1 MLKNN
6 LVIALR
12 NLLKNR
18 TFSFI
23 NIVGLSAGT
32 LCCLYIMLYVTD
44 QYSYDEQHLHPE
56 DLYRITS
63 ALQLPGDKHVNAT
76 VSPPTAPAM
85 KLDFPEVTQFTRV
98 VPSLGVSQYILHY
111 NEKSW
116 SEKSVLFVDSTFF
129 EVFKYHFSRGVGS
142 KSLLNP
148 YSIVLDKSIAV
159 KMFGD
164 EDPLGKQIE
173 MEYSYGK
180 GLYTVQ
186 GVVDES
192 LGKSHIKANIYITM
206 NGGGMGSYARNN
218 DSWAGNNFCY
228 SYIRL
233 VPNTNVAALESKL
246 PSFLNKYGQEQLK
259 QLGMKKQLHLQAVSS
274 IHTTKGYENE
284 LDQTANPS
292 FLKILMLIAAL
303 IQIIACINF
312 MNLTTARST
321 LRAKEVGIRKAIGA
335 GRSQLIRQFLAESV
349 LLAAM
354 GVMIALPLLW
364 ILMPYLNQMTRT
376 EIPISFLS
384 DYRLWLMM
392 WAMILVTGIFAGSYP
407 ALYLSA
413 FEAIK
418 VLKGNFTNQIS
429 AVGIRR
435 SLVVF
440 QFILAIVLISG
451 IVVIYSQLNYIKHKD
466 LGFDQNQKMVFT
478 FHTNETM
485 GKSQV
490 FADDLRRLAE
500 VKAVSRASYYLSQ
513 SILNDWT
520 FYLSGGDMASG
531 QVTQFMVTDQ
541 YFTRANS
548 IQIIQGRD
556 FRMNDTGKVLINETM
571 AHRLGIPINK
581 AEGTFLFTKQGDNQP
596 VRYEIAGIM
605 KDFNFSSLREEL
617 KPVLIMYNDKDPYLA
632 NITVNTSTSDYLSF
646 LSQIESIWKKHF
658 PSLPFEYTFLDAEV
672 QKMYESEVTLS
683 RIINGFT
690 GMAIMIS
697 CLGLFGL
704 AAFSAENRRKEI
716 GIRKV
721 LGAKVS
727 NLTTLLS
734 ADFIRL
740 VFIAIVI
747 ATPVSWWAMNKWLQS
762 FNYRISLSWW
772 MFTLAGAIAL
782 FIAIITVSTQAIKA
796 AIENPIKSLRSE

>member
-1 MLKNN
+1 
-6 LVIALR
+6 
-12 NLLKNR
+12 
-18 TFSFI
+18 
-23 NIVGLSAGT
+23 
-32 LCCLYIMLYVTD
+32 MLYVTN

-85 KLDFPEVTQFTRV
+85 KRDFPEVTQFTRV
-98 VPSLGVSQYILHY
+98 VPSLGVSQYILHC
-111 NEKSW
+111 NDKSW
-116 SEKSVLFVDSTFF
+116 SEKSVVFVDSTFF

-142 KSLLNP
+142 KALRNP
-148 YSIVLDKSIAV
+148 YSIVLDKSIAL
-159 KMFGD
+159 KMFGE

-246 PSFLNKYGQEQLK
+246 PSFLNKYGQDQLK
-259 QLGMKKQLHLQAVSS
+259 QLGMKKQLHLQPVTS
-274 IHTTKGYENE
+274 IHTTKGFENE

-292 FLKILMLIAAL
+292 FLNILMLIAAL

-312 MNLTTARST
+312 MNLSTARST
-321 LRAKEVGIRKAIGA
+321 LRAKEVGVRKAIGA
-335 GRSQLIRQFLAESV
+335 GRSQLIRQFLTESV
-349 LLAAM
+349 LLSAI

-364 ILMPYLNQMTRT
+364 ILMPYLNHMTRT
-376 EIPISFLS
+376 DIPLSFLS

-392 WAMILVTGIFAGSYP
+392 SAITLVTGIFAGSYP

-451 IVVIYSQLNYIKHKD
+451 IIVIYSQLNYIKHKD

-485 GKSQV
+485 GKSQA

-500 VKAVSRASYYLSQ
+500 VKAASRASYYLSQ

-541 YFTRANS
+541 YFTRANG
-548 IQIIQGRD
+548 IQIVQGRD

-571 AHRLGIPINK
+571 AHRLGLPLNK

-596 VRYEIAGIM
+596 IKYEIAGIM
-605 KDFNFSSLREEL
+605 KDFNFNSLREEL

-632 NITVNTSTSDYLSF
+632 NITANTSTSDYSSF
-646 LSQIESIWKKHF
+646 LSQVESIWQKHF
-658 PSLPFEYTFLDAEV
+658 PSLPFEYTFLDTEV
-672 QKMYESEVTLS
+672 QKMYESEITLS

-721 LGAKVS
+721 LGAKIFS
-727 NLTTLLS
+727 LTTLLS

-762 FNYRISLSWW
+762 FNYRIILSWW

-796 AIENPIKSLRSE
+796 AIENPVKSLRSE